1 MPFSIKSP
9 EPDILKYLK
18 GYPFATLVTINH
30 RKPVATQLPF
40 LVNECDGQL
49 CLYALLPKTNK
60 QWKHLE
66 FEESLVIFQE
76 PPAYVSPFSDVGGE
90 FEGTASYQAIHVY
103 GNCKIIHDQKRVF
116 DLMERMSLCFD
127 NRFLEK
133 WENLSA
139 DDKANL
145 AADQVAF
152 EMKVTDLQPRES
164 LSQKHQQKVV
174 SGQLHL

>member
-9 EPDILKYLK
+9 EPDIVKYLK
-18 GYPFATLVTINH
+18 RYPFATLVTINH
-30 RKPVATQLPF
+30 RKPVATHLPF
-40 LVNECDGQL
+40 LVSECDGQL
-49 CLYALLPKTNK
+49 CLYSHLPKANK

-76 PPAYVSPFSDVGGE
+76 PPVYVSPFSDVGRE
-90 FEGTASYQAIHVY
+90 REETASYQAIHVY

-116 DLMERMSLCFD
+116 ELMERMSLSFE
-127 NRFLEK
+127 NRSLTK

-139 DDKANL
+139 VDKEDMVAG
-145 AADQVAF
+145 QVAF
-152 EMKVTDLQPRES
+152 EMKVTDLLPKEPQ
-164 LSQKHQQKVV
+164 SQKHQQKVV

>member
-18 GYPFATLVTINH
+18 RYPFATLVTINH
-30 RKPVATQLPF
+30 HKPVATHLPF
-40 LVNECDGQL
+40 LVSECEGQL
-49 CLYALLPKTNK
+49 CLYAHLPKTNK

-76 PPAYVSPFSDVGGE
+76 PPAYVSPFSDVGE
-90 FEGTASYQAIHVY
+90 HEETVSYQAIHVY

-116 DLMERMSLCFD
+116 DLVERMSPCFE
-127 NRFLEK
+127 NRSLEK
-133 WENLSA
+133 WKNLSA
-139 DDKANL
+139 DDKADL
-145 AADQVAF
+145 AAGQVAF
-152 EMKVTDLQPRES
+152 EMKVTDLQLKES

-174 SGQLHL
+174 TGHMHL